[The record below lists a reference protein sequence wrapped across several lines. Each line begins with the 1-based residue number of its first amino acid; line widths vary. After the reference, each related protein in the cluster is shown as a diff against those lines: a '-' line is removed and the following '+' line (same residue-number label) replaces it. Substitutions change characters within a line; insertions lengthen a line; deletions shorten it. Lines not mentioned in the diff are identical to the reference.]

1 MQAVE
6 THKTVTCIICPK
18 GCQIDVKLV
27 DGNIVSIKNYG
38 CKRGIEYAKNEVLDP
53 RRTLTTTLKL
63 TDGRML
69 PVKTKEPIPKKLL
82 KRAMIDLKDIKVS
95 PPVKIG
101 DVVVSDVAGTGI
113 YIIATGN
120 ANIK

>member
-1 MQAVE
+1 MESVE
-6 THKTVTCIICPK
+6 INKTVTCIICPK

-27 DGNIVSIKNYG
+27 DGNIESIKNYG

-69 PVKTKEPIPKKLL
+69 PVKTKQPIPKKLL
-82 KRAMIDLKDIKVS
+82 KRAMVELKDAIVS

-101 DVVVSDVAGTGI
+101 DAVVSNVVGTGI
-113 YIIATGN
+113 DIVATGN
-120 ANIK
+120 AKKK

>member
-1 MQAVE
+1 MESVE
-6 THKTVTCIICPK
+6 INKTVTCIICPK

-27 DGNIVSIKNYG
+27 DGNIESIKNYG

-69 PVKTKEPIPKKLL
+69 PVKTKQPIPKKLL
-82 KRAMIDLKDIKVS
+82 KRAMVELKDAIVS

-101 DVVVSDVAGTGI
+101 DVVVSNVVGTGI
-113 YIIATGN
+113 DIVATGN
-120 ANIK
+120 A